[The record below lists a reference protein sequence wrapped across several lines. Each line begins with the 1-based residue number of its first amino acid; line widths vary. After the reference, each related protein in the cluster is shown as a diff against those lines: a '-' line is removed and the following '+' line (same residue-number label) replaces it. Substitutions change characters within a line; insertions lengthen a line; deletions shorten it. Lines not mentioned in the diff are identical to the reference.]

1 MASGISGGTACSP
14 AFPGSPQTVT
24 PNCLPVQSATV
35 LTTHFKNSYAW
46 NANLQV
52 SQQLAK
58 NDALTLSYVM
68 TSGRNM
74 QFLRN
79 NNLKNDPA
87 YTQAYLA
94 DGRPVYNGS
103 ASATTRVLY
112 NQLPN
117 GVVLGNITMIDVGSN
132 SSYNAF
138 GATYQHRMSA
148 GLTTSASYTWSHAL
162 TDTPEGNTY
171 QFSSAVEDPSNPFRD
186 RGNSNINR
194 PNAFTFST
202 VYSPKASFENKIVNA
217 LANGNEL
224 AVLGNFLSGDAL
236 SLTSSNRLNGD
247 GTATSRPLFVQRNTL
262 RSPNVYQ
269 VDARYTRTL
278 VTIKDRINTKL
289 IIETT
294 NVFNRSNFIT
304 LNTTATTQACTTVA
318 PTTGSVPTPGNLC
331 TNATSPAAGSQF
343 IAGQITAY
351 PNLAHTG
358 ALDARILQFGLKIDF

>member
-1 MASGISGGTACSP
+1 M
-14 AFPGSPQTVT
+14 
-24 PNCLPVQSATV
+24 

-58 NDALTLSYVM
+58 NDALTFSYVM

-112 NQLPN
+112 NQSAQRRRARQHHPDRRRLQLLLQRLRRHLPAPH
-117 GVVLGNITMIDVGSN
+117 VRRPHHQRLVHLVARPLRYSRR
-132 SSYNAF
+132 
-138 GATYQHRMSA
+138 QHLPVQQRRGRS
-148 GLTTSASYTWSHAL
+148 
-162 TDTPEGNTY
+162 
-171 QFSSAVEDPSNPFRD
+171 SNPFRD

-269 VDARYTRTL
+269 VDAPLHPHPCYHQGPHQY
-278 VTIKDRINTKL
+278 
-289 IIETT
+289 
-294 NVFNRSNFIT
+294 
-304 LNTTATTQACTTVA
+304 QA
-318 PTTGSVPTPGNLC
+318 
-331 TNATSPAAGSQF
+331 
-343 IAGQITAY
+343 
-351 PNLAHTG
+351 HHR
-358 ALDARILQFGLKIDF
+358 DH